1 MLYNTHYTEGKKVF
15 LINLNQKLQAFYSF
29 RMILIKI
36 KNIRQ
41 SLLLIQGSELKNNV
55 LLYMLGI

>member
-41 SLLLIQGSELKNNV
+41 SLLLIQGAELKNNV